1 MCVRLTSQSP
11 FQVQS
16 SKHAP
21 LLATRAQGYRQ
32 VLTSLR
38 QHRRICVWGYRMAI
52 GVFDSGVGGLSIH
65 RALVDR
71 IPEADFIYLGDQK
84 HAPYGER
91 SGEEIVE
98 LTRQGCETLF
108 DAGASIVV
116 LACNTAS
123 AVALRRLQSTW
134 LLDYRKTIGRP
145 VNVLGIIVP
154 TIEAATGLP
163 WEHEAERR
171 GAKIENV
178 DVLGIFCTTATARSR
193 VYEIEIDKRR
203 QDLAV
208 FTEPCIGLARMIEA
222 GASEEKLKAVVESRV
237 SALKTRIGRYPDRA
251 ILGCT
256 HYEIISDLFKAALP
270 AGTPLIHQPSSVA
283 DSLERYIERHFEY
296 DVGQS
301 AKRRFLTTGQ
311 PGPQSDIVA
320 AFWGELL
327 AFERV

>member
-1 MCVRLTSQSP
+1 
-11 FQVQS
+11 
-16 SKHAP
+16 
-21 LLATRAQGYRQ
+21 
-32 VLTSLR
+32 
-38 QHRRICVWGYRMAI
+38 MAI
-52 GVFDSGVGGLSIH
+52 GVFDSGVGGLTIH
-65 RALVDR
+65 RALVER
-71 IPEADFIYLGDQK
+71 LPQADFVYLADQK

-91 SGEEIVE
+91 TGEDIVN

-108 DAGASIVV
+108 DQGASLVI

-134 LLDYRKTIGRP
+134 LSDYRKTAGRP

-171 GAKIENV
+171 GPKIENL
-178 DVLGIFCTTATARSR
+178 DILGLFYTRATANSR

-208 FTEPCIGLARMIEA
+208 FAEPCPGLADMIEQ
-222 GASEEKLKAVVESRV
+222 GADREALKAKIDGHVA
-237 SALKTRIGRYPDRA
+237 ALKARIGRFPDRA

-256 HYEIISDLFKAALP
+256 HYEIVADLFKAALP

-283 DSLERYIERHFEY
+283 AAMGRYVERHTEF
-296 DVGQS
+296 DIGS
-301 AKRRFLTTGQ
+301 SGKRLFLTTGE
-311 PGPQSDIVA
+311 PKTQSALIETFWGAPLNFAASQVA
-320 AFWGELL
+320 A
-327 AFERV
+327 A